1 MGFLAILELILAATK
16 IGGEIVPIALR
27 AYAELKAESGLT
39 DDQLIAMAREL
50 NDEDAAKLVALLAE

>member
-27 AYAELKAESGLT
+27 AYAALKAESGLT